1 MASLRELITR
11 LDRDGEICR
20 VTTPVDRA
28 WEIAAITRKV
38 LSFPADQ
45 RPALLFEN
53 VKGFESPLLVGLYT
67 NRRRYAKALGL
78 PSPDEINARWLQALD
93 HPLRVEEVSTGPCK
107 EVVLSGAEV
116 TIDHLPLARWTPD
129 KDAGF
134 YFTSQAVITK
144 EPGSDYVN
152 VGTYRLQYR
161 GRDETNI
168 FVNPAQH
175 IGMIFNQYEAR
186 GERMPVAVAIGADP
200 PVSLVAPAKIPYGM
214 SELEVAGGLMGRP
227 LEVTPAESVDLL
239 VPANAE
245 IVLEGHLEAGRRST
259 EGPFGEFA
267 GVLSKSYDMPVFKIT
282 AVTHRCKPILHSFVS
297 QKAPSE
303 SSLLRS
309 VVLEALTLRA
319 LKGLGIPAVAAH
331 VPESGAAWYH
341 FVVAIKKMHPAHP
354 KMVMNGIWAAMPAL
368 AKRIV
373 VVDEDVDPADP
384 FQVEMAMATCV
395 QPARDLTI
403 VEDYMGQI
411 EDPSPTP
418 GQEHLSS
425 KLGIDATRKHPYPP
439 VALPEP
445 HYMARVEER
454 WEEYGIKPLGD

>member
-1 MASLRELITR
+1 MSSLRDLLAR
-11 LDRDGEICR
+11 LDREGELCH
-20 VTTPVDRA
+20 VTAPVDRT
-28 WEIAAITRKV
+28 WEIAAVMRKV

-53 VKGFESPLLVGLYT
+53 VQGFESPLLVGLYT

-78 PSPDEINARWLQALD
+78 STNDEVNERWREALD
-93 HPLRVEEVSTGPCK
+93 HPLPVQEVQGGPCK
-107 EVVLSGAEV
+107 EVVLTGDNAS
-116 TIDHLPLARWTPD
+116 IDSLPLARWTPD
-129 KDAGF
+129 KDAGLF
-134 YFTSQAVITK
+134 FTSQAVITR

-152 VGTYRLQYR
+152 VGTYRMQYR
-161 GRDETNI
+161 SRNETNL

-175 IGMIFNQYEAR
+175 VGMIFGQYEAR

-200 PVSLVAPAKIPYGM
+200 AVTLVAPAKIPYGM
-214 SELEVAGGLMGRP
+214 SELEVAGALMGRP
-227 LEVTPAESVDLL
+227 LEVTRGETVDLL
-239 VPANAE
+239 VPASAE
-245 IVLEGHLEAGRRST
+245 IVLEGYLEPGSRST

-267 GVLSKSYDMPVFKIT
+267 GVLSKSYDMPVFHIT
-282 AVTHRCKPILHSFVS
+282 AVTHRRKPILQSFVS

-309 VVLEALTLRA
+309 VVLEALTLRT
-319 LKGLGIPAVAAH
+319 LRGLGIPAVAAH

-341 FVVAIKKMHPAHP
+341 FVVSIKKMHPAHP
-354 KMVMNGIWAAMPAL
+354 RMVMNAIWAAMPAL

-373 VVDEDVDPADP
+373 VVDEDVEPADA
-384 FQVEMAMATCV
+384 FQVEMAVATCV

-403 VEDYMGQI
+403 LEGYMGQI

-418 GQEHLSS
+418 GQEHMSS
-425 KLGIDATRKHPYPP
+425 KLGVDATRKHPYPP

-445 HYMARVEER
+445 HYMQRVEDR